1 MLASLQQRKHANGL
15 AAEKT
20 AGVPTK
26 GVELPPQDVSTC
38 LLSGFTP
45 ETVYSTES
53 YLGGSLIPD
62 PLYPSWL
69 TDFQFDGAA
78 FLSGSH
84 FAHFS

>member
-20 AGVPTK
+20 
-26 GVELPPQDVSTC
+26 GVELPLQDPGAG

-45 ETVYSTES
+45 QGIYSTES
-53 YLGGSLIPD
+53 HLDGSLIPD

-69 TDFQFDGAA
+69 TDFHFDEAA
-78 FLSGSH
+78 FLSRSH
-84 FAHFS
+84 FAHYS